1 VFYIDSLILGATEW
15 SCQKFQVLTGRTNV
29 WLAMQLT
36 NVSIIIYFV
45 WAALYFWNTD
55 STVRTFV
62 GVFCGGLLYALTQ
75 TIFKVSIEDY
85 ENSAYRRVAKGLR
98 NPRRLRDAPLR
109 MSFLMLAVVAWLMLG
124 FLVSYPVLFVY
135 VKLRV
140 HLLVLS
146 YLLIML
152 TLLLLYL
159 LACDPLPP
167 CTGKVKE
174 WLYAAVRTRATASEP
189 STAERRAG
197 AADSR
202 FAALPA
208 SLRLAGRS
216 VYDARTSAR
225 NPSGAMMSP
234 APSPT
239 AACDTAAAVRS
250 NRNPA

>member
-1 VFYIDSLILGATEW
+1 
-15 SCQKFQVLTGRTNV
+15 
-29 WLAMQLT
+29 MQLT

-85 ENSAYRRVAKGLR
+85 ENSAYRRVAKGFR

-135 VKLRV
+135 VRLRV

-146 YLLIML
+146 YLLIMV

-167 CTGKVKE
+167 CTGRVKD
-174 WLYAAVRTRATASEP
+174 WLYAALKTRATASEP
-189 STAERRAG
+189 STAGRRAC
-197 AADSR
+197 ADPR
-202 FAALPA
+202 GAALPA

-216 VYDARTSAR
+216 AYDATTSTR
-225 NPSGAMMSP
+225 NASGAMLSP

-239 AACDTAAAVRS
+239 AACEIAAAVRS
-250 NRNPA
+250 NANPA

>member
-1 VFYIDSLILGATEW
+1 VFFLDTAILNATEW

-55 STVRTFV
+55 ATVRTFV
-62 GVFCGGLLYALTQ
+62 GIFCGGLLYALTQ

-98 NPRRLRDAPLR
+98 NPRRIRDAPLR

-124 FLVSYPVLFVY
+124 ALLSYPILFVY

-146 YLLIML
+146 DLLIVL

-167 CTGKVKE
+167 CAGKVTE
-174 WLYAAVRTRATASEP
+174 WLYAAVGTRATASQP
-189 STAERRAG
+189 SGAEQRSR
-197 AADSR
+197 ADSR
-202 FAALPA
+202 AAAAVAA

-216 VYDARTSAR
+216 AHDPTTSAR

-234 APSPT
+234 ALSPT

-250 NRNPA
+250 NTNPA

>member
-1 VFYIDSLILGATEW
+1 VFYIDSLILDATEW
-15 SCQKFQVLTGRTNV
+15 SCRRFQVLTGRTNV

-55 STVRTFV
+55 TTVRTFV
-62 GVFCGGLLYALTQ
+62 GIFCGGLIYALTQ
-75 TIFKVSIEDY
+75 TIFKVSIEEY

-109 MSFLMLAVVAWLMLG
+109 MSFLVLAVVAWLMLG
-124 FLVSYPVLFVY
+124 VLLSYPILFVY
-135 VKLRV
+135 VRLQI

-146 YLLIML
+146 YLLIVL

-167 CTGKVKE
+167 CAGKVTE
-174 WLYAAVRTRATASEP
+174 WLYAAAGTRTTASEP
-189 STAERRAG
+189 SAAERRSGADARG
-197 AADSR
+197 AAM
-202 FAALPA
+202 FPA

-216 VYDARTSAR
+216 AHDARTSAR
-225 NPSGAMMSP
+225 NTSGPMMST

-250 NRNPA
+250 NTNPA

>member
-1 VFYIDSLILGATEW
+1 VFYIDSLILNATEW

-36 NVSIIIYFV
+36 NVSIIVYFV

-75 TIFKVSIEDY
+75 TVFKVSIEDY

-124 FLVSYPVLFVY
+124 FLLSYPVLFVY

-167 CTGKVKE
+167 CAGKVTE

-189 STAERRAG
+189 SPAERRAL
-197 AADSR
+197 ADSGR
-202 FAALPA
+202 PALPA

-216 VYDARTSAR
+216 AYDARTSTR
-225 NPSGAMMSP
+225 KPSGATMSA

-239 AACDTAAAVRS
+239 AARDTAAAVRS
-250 NRNPA
+250 NTNPA